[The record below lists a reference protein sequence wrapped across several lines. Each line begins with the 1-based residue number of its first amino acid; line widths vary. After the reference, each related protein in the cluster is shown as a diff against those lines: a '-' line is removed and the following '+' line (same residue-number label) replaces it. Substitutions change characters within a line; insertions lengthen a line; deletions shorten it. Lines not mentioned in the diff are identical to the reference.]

1 MNTATF
7 FSLHNTIQFKWRF
20 SGLLIVTFFLLIA
33 NPLFSQTKKELE
45 TKRKALQNEISQITA
60 LLSKQKKTEKNLL
73 SRLEDINKK
82 IDVRQEIINTIKKEK
97 AVFTREINKNKKE
110 ITTIEKQ
117 LVILKNDYA
126 KMVVQS
132 YRSKNKNSRLLFLL
146 SSSDFLQA
154 YKRMQY
160 MKQYANYR
168 KKQAIDIDKS
178 KENLLKLND
187 SLKIKKQ
194 EKQRLITAQIKE
206 RNAINSEKNTQQ
218 TLISRVKKKK
228 RKYLAQIRKKQ
239 KKEQKFERQLQNLIK
254 GVISKS
260 NKKSGKKT
268 TTFVLTPEAKKLAL
282 NFIANKGKLP
292 APVAK
297 GYISRYYGKRKHE
310 VMKTIDVKSNG
321 WFYTTAKNANARA
334 VFRGKVLA
342 IMVDKKTKIKTVL
355 IQHGNYITS
364 YKNLK
369 TVLVKKGDNV
379 DTKENLGTIHTDST
393 TGKTILAF
401 VLWKNATPQNPAGW
415 IFK

>member
-1 MNTATF
+1 MNTVTF
-7 FSLHNTIQFKWRF
+7 FSLHATPQFKWRF
-20 SGLLIVTFFLLIA
+20 CRLFIIAFLLLIA

-45 TKRKALQNEISQITA
+45 TKRKALQNEISQITE

-73 SRLEDINKK
+73 SRLEDINKR
-82 IDVRQEIINTIKKEK
+82 IDVRQEIINTINKEK

-110 ITTIEKQ
+110 ITAIEKQ
-117 LVILKNDYA
+117 LVKLKKDYA

-160 MKQYANYR
+160 MKQYADYR
-168 KKQAIDIDKS
+168 KKQAIDIGKS
-178 KENLLKLND
+178 KDNLLKLND

-194 EKQRLITAQIKE
+194 EKQRLISVQVKE
-206 RNAINSEKNTQQ
+206 RNAINSEKNAQQ
-218 TLISRVKKKK
+218 ELISKVKKKK
-228 RKYLAQIRKKQ
+228 RKYLVQIRKKQ
-239 KKEQKFERQLQNLIK
+239 KKEQKFEQQLQNLIK

-282 NFIANKGKLP
+282 NFVANKGKLP

-310 VMKTIDVKSNG
+310 VMKKIDIKSNG
-321 WFYTTAKNANARA
+321 WFYTTAKNVNARA

-379 DTKENLGTIHTDST
+379 DTKQDLGTIHTDST